1 MDFFVKPIRVVLVDS
16 SSLSLKAIERAIA
29 ENGAFEIV
37 GRATN
42 GRAGLAL
49 IDSLRPDVAA
59 CSTALSL
66 LSATELVAETMSRF
80 ATPILVLQAPAES
93 ASAQSASAETMA
105 MLAAGAIDWSVKPA
119 PDQADEFLIKL
130 VRTSRVKVLT
140 RHRKTAETPNQPR
153 ATIDISRRVQTPV
166 SQPIREPNVRAA
178 NECSDK
184 TPELIAIGAS
194 TGGPPVLLELL
205 RDLHPQ
211 RVPPILCVQHIA
223 HGFLVEM
230 VAWLR
235 AQCRVEI
242 AIAAGGEIVRAGT
255 VYFSAEDR
263 HLEISGGGRLS
274 LSKAAPIAGHRPAV
288 DVTFASVARSYG
300 PRALALLLTGMGA
313 DGALGMQQIR
323 ESNGAMWA
331 QKPASCVVAGMPGKA
346 IELGAAQ
353 FVLTP
358 TEMRARLLHL

>member
-1 MDFFVKPIRVVLVDS
+1 MLAHLIRVVLVDS
-16 SSLSLKAIERAIA
+16 SPLSLKAVERVIIA
-29 ENGAFEIV
+29 NGAFEIV

-42 GRAGLAL
+42 GRAGLAV
-49 IDSLRPDVAA
+49 IESLRPDVAA

-93 ASAQSASAETMA
+93 ASAQTASAETVA
-105 MLAAGAIDWSVKPA
+105 MLAAGAIDWSSKPA
-119 PDQADEFLIKL
+119 QGQADDFLHKL
-130 VRTSRVKVLT
+130 ARTSRVKVLT
-140 RHRKTAETPNQPR
+140 RHRKSAATPTQLR
-153 ATIDISRRVQTPV
+153 AIIEVLQRVPTPI
-166 SQPIREPNVRAA
+166 SQPIWKPNERR
-178 NECSDK
+178 DR

-205 RDLHPQ
+205 RDLDPA

-223 HGFLVEM
+223 HGFLNEM

-242 AIAAGGEIVRAGT
+242 VIATGGEIARAGT
-255 VYFSAEDR
+255 VYFPAEDR

-274 LSKAAPIAGHRPAV
+274 LSEAAPIAGHRPAV
-288 DVTFASVARSYG
+288 DMTFAAVARSYG

-323 ESNGAMWA
+323 ASGGATWA
-331 QKPASCVVAGMPGKA
+331 QAPASCVVAGMPGKA

-353 FVLTP
+353 AVLTP
-358 TEMRARLLHL
+358 AEMSARLLNL